1 MIIETQFGDFE
12 LVKNYR
18 DGFDIATFNEKYVN
32 VAFDRYTFIVGDVSA
47 GITRLKGFAN
57 DPKSPNSFKK
67 IPDYLNESC
76 NMNTAYFILKRV
88 KKQQQKEI
96 ENVEPK
102 QEIGSED
109 NDE

>member
-1 MIIETQFGDFE
+1 MIIETQFGNFE

-18 DGFDIATFNEKYVN
+18 EGFDIAVFNEKYVP

-47 GITRLKGFAN
+47 GIMRLKGFAN

-76 NMNTAYFILKRV
+76 NMNTAYFILKRM
-88 KKQQQKEI
+88 KEQT
-96 ENVEPK
+96 NNQVEEK
-102 QEIGSED
+102 GSEE